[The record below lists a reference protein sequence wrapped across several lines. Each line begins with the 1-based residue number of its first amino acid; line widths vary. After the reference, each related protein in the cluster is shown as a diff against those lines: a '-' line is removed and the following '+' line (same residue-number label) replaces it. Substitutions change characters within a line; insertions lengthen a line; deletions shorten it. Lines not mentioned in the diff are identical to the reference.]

1 MFLMHQLQLA
11 QERTT
16 QDTEQYCDNRLL
28 RYLQV

>member
-1 MFLMHQLQLA
+1 LQLA